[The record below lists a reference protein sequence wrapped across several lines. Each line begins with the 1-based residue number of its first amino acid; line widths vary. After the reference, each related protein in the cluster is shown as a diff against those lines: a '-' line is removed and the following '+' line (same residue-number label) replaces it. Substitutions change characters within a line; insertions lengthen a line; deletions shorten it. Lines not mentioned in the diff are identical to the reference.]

1 MSVEKFKE
9 PVRGHLFTVDILIE
23 SDSNGR
29 ALEQLLRL
37 LNTPEIKDYRIQK
50 GIELGKTIDIAL
62 QQQKADAAKKDAGK
76 KADESPV
83 ASVSG
88 GGKPSDAKKEPA
100 AARPHA
106 PSALATEIE
115 RYKTNNT
122 LVRITVVKGKGIKFS
137 MPCRILNY
145 DVATQNVS
153 IYHVD
158 EKKVYLFR
166 LNEID
171 DLHAG

>member
-1 MSVEKFKE
+1 MSVEKSNG
-9 PVRGHLFTVDILIE
+9 PILGHLFTVDILIE

-50 GIELGKTIDIAL
+50 GIELGKTIDSAL
-62 QQQKADAAKKDAGK
+62 QQLKAETVKKEAGK
-76 KADESPV
+76 KTAESP
-83 ASVSG
+83 AAAFG
-88 GGKPSDAKKEPA
+88 DKPAEARKEPA
-100 AARPHA
+100 AAKSYS
-106 PSALATEIE
+106 SALATEIE

-122 LVRITVVKGKGIKFS
+122 LVRITVVKGKGVKLS

-145 DVATQNVS
+145 DAATQNVS

-158 EKKVYLFR
+158 EKKVYLFG

-171 DLHAG
+171 DLQAG